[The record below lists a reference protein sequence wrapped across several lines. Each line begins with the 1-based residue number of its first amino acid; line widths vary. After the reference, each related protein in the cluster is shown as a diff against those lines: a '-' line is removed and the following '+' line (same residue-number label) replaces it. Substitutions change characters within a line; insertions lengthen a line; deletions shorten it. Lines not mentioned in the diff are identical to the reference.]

1 MEYRIVWKSLLTGFK
16 SNGHWFKSKD
26 KEMLKHS
33 VQEMNKKY
41 KNEITHWLVKRD
53 DLFLK

>member
-1 MEYRIVWKSLLTGFK
+1 VWKSLLTGFK

-53 DLFLK
+53 DLFKE

>member
-1 MEYRIVWKSLLTGFK
+1 MEYRIEWQSLLTGIK
-16 SNGHWFKSKD
+16 SNGSWFQDKD

-41 KNEITHWLVKRD
+41 KNEINHWLVQK
-53 DLFLK
+53 